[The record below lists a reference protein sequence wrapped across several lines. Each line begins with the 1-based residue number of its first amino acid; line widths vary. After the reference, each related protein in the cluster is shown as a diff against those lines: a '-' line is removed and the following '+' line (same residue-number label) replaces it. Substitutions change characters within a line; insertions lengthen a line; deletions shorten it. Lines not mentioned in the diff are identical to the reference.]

1 VSTTENPA
9 PEHDVAN
16 YGVAN
21 HGAPNQGAA
30 AWLPGWTLS
39 GAIPAAAVVA
49 VVFSAAGLVFSRV
62 DIVLIALPL
71 IVCVALAW
79 ERRPQAD
86 APSSITAEVHGG
98 DGKEGGQEAGQHPG
112 MLRYTI
118 DIETPDAAESV
129 QVRLATL
136 SGAGSEYT
144 ITSATAS
151 AISGRVPI
159 IHSGPQEL
167 LSAQYRLI
175 GHDGAFFSS
184 ISRLFPV
191 RRTVAPSF
199 SPIDSLPLPP
209 VLHGLTGTH
218 NSSRPGDGGEFRDIH
233 PFTPGDR
240 LRRIDWKA
248 TARRA
253 QTPGELYVRRT
264 TATAEATV
272 LLVVDSRDD
281 VGENVAS
288 WSTGSWGNAS
298 SALRGETSMDIAR
311 SAASSIAAGYIR
323 AGDRVG
329 FQDLASSARVIQH
342 GGGSRH
348 LARVL
353 RAIEL
358 TGPSGPPLYR
368 VRAPMVVPG
377 ALIYVL
383 STFLD
388 DEAGR
393 MATLWRAAGHRV
405 IAVDVLPPAK
415 LNRLPKEEVLAHRI
429 IMMERADRIRSLSS
443 YGIEVFAWEHAGRS
457 ATLAAVLR
465 TMSRQGARR

>member
-1 VSTTENPA
+1 VSTTENRTPDHSA
-9 PEHDVAN
+9 P
-16 YGVAN
+16 N
-21 HGAPNQGAA
+21 HGAPDHGAPDHSA
-30 AWLPGWTLS
+30 PAWLPSWTLS
-39 GAIPAAAVVA
+39 GAIPASVVVA
-49 VVFSAAGLVFSRV
+49 IVFSAAGLVFSRV
-62 DIVLIALPL
+62 DIVLLALPL

-79 ERRPQAD
+79 ERRPPAD
-86 APSSITAEVHGG
+86 APSSITANIDSG
-98 DGKEGGQEAGQHPG
+98 DDDREDRQHAG

-118 DIETPDAAESV
+118 DIETPDAAEYVQLRLSV
-129 QVRLATL
+129 L
-136 SGAGSEYT
+136 SGASSEYT
-144 ITSATAS
+144 ITGSTAGV
-151 AISGRVPI
+151 ITGRVPI

-175 GHDGAFFSS
+175 GHDAAFFSS
-184 ISRLFPV
+184 VSRLHPV
-191 RRTVAPSF
+191 RRAVAPSF
-199 SPIDSLPLPP
+199 TPIDSLPLPP

-233 PFTPGDR
+233 PFAPGDR

-264 TATAEATV
+264 TATADATV

-288 WSTGSWGNAS
+288 WTNAS
-298 SALRGETSMDIAR
+298 PALRGETSMDIAR
-311 SAASSIAAGYIR
+311 RAASSIAAGYIR

-429 IMMERADRIRSLSS
+429 IMMERADRIRLLSS
-443 YGIEVFAWEHAGRS
+443 YGIDVFAWEHAGRS
-457 ATLAAVLR
+457 ATLPAVLR
-465 TMSRQGARR
+465 TISRRGVAR

>member
-1 VSTTENPA
+1 VSTTENRTPDHSA
-9 PEHDVAN
+9 PDHSAPDHSAPDHS
-16 YGVAN
+16 APN
-21 HGAPNQGAA
+21 HGAP
-30 AWLPGWTLS
+30 AWLPSWTLS
-39 GAIPAAAVVA
+39 GAIPAAVVVA
-49 VVFSAAGLVFSRV
+49 IVFSAAGLVFSRV
-62 DIVLIALPL
+62 DIVLLALPL

-86 APSSITAEVHGG
+86 APSSITANIHSGSGG
-98 DGKEGGQEAGQHPG
+98 SEDRQHAG

-118 DIETPDAAESV
+118 DIETPDAAEHVQLRLSV
-129 QVRLATL
+129 L
-136 SGAGSEYT
+136 SGASSEYT
-144 ITSATAS
+144 ITGSTAGV
-151 AISGRVPI
+151 ITGRVPI

-175 GHDGAFFSS
+175 GHDAAFFSS
-184 ISRLFPV
+184 VSRLHPV
-191 RRTVAPSF
+191 RRAVAPSF
-199 SPIDSLPLPP
+199 TPIDSLPLPP

-233 PFTPGDR
+233 SFAPGDR

-264 TATAEATV
+264 TATADATV

-288 WSTGSWGNAS
+288 WTNAS
-298 SALRGETSMDIAR
+298 PALRGETSMDIAR
-311 SAASSIAAGYIR
+311 RAASSIAAGYIR

-429 IMMERADRIRSLSS
+429 IMMERADRIRLLSS
-443 YGIEVFAWEHAGRS
+443 YGIDVFAWEHAGRS
-457 ATLAAVLR
+457 ATLPAVLR
-465 TMSRQGARR
+465 TISRRGVAR

>member
-1 VSTTENPA
+1 MSATEHRGPT
-9 PEHDVAN
+9 
-16 YGVAN
+16 
-21 HGAPNQGAA
+21 
-30 AWLPGWTLS
+30 WLPGWTLS

-71 IVCVALAW
+71 IACVALAW

-86 APSSITAEVHGG
+86 AASSFAADVGGGTDDGEV
-98 DGKEGGQEAGQHPG
+98 GQETG

-118 DIETPDAAESV
+118 DIQTPDAAEHV
-129 QVRLATL
+129 QLRLAVL
-136 SGAGSEYT
+136 SGPSSEYT
-144 ITSATAS
+144 ITRSTAAS
-151 AISGRVPI
+151 ITGRVPI

-167 LSAQYRLI
+167 LNAQYRLI
-175 GHDGAFFSS
+175 GHDAAFFSS
-184 ISRLFPV
+184 VSQLHPV
-191 RRTVAPSF
+191 RRAIAPSF
-199 SPIDSLPLPP
+199 TPIESLPLPP

-218 NSSRPGDGGEFRDIH
+218 DSARPGDGGEFRDIH
-233 PFTPGDR
+233 PFSPGDR

-264 TATAEATV
+264 TATADATV

-288 WSTGSWGNAS
+288 WSNTS
-298 SALRGETSMDIAR
+298 SALRGRTSMDIAR
-311 SAASSIAAGYIR
+311 NAASSIAAGYIK

-358 TGPSGPPLYR
+358 TGPSGPPLHR
-368 VRAPMVVPG
+368 VRAPLVVPG

-405 IAVDVLPPAK
+405 IAVDVLPLAK
-415 LNRLPKEEVLAHRI
+415 LNRLPKEEILAHRI
-429 IMMERADRIRSLSS
+429 IMMERADRIRSLAS
-443 YGIEVFAWEHAGRS
+443 YGIDAFAWEQSDRS
-457 ATLAAVLR
+457 ATRSAVLR
-465 TMSRQGARR
+465 TISRPGVAR